1 MVKKRPFQV
10 FARFYNTVVESE
22 RIPYAMWLKFIKKA
36 IRLHHLKPKV
46 VFDFACGT
54 GNFSFPLE
62 EMGFSVKGFDISKE
76 MINIAKEK
84 AKKRKSKIQFFVQ
97 DVRAIEIRQSAGLVV
112 CMFDSLNHLANENDL
127 LKAFHSAYSALKKG
141 GLFIFDLNA
150 YKKFVK
156 KSFPTERI
164 QKFEKFLLIHYN
176 DYAFPFW
183 LNHLVLAVK
192 EPRVGYL
199 FYEEIHRERAFK
211 MKRVLKMLGSTGFS
225 QAECFGDGVPKR
237 ATENSNRWFFT
248 AKK

>member
-10 FARFYNTVVESE
+10 FARFYDTVVESE
-22 RIPYAMWLKFIKKA
+22 RIPYTMWLKFIKKA
-36 IRLHHLKPKV
+36 IRLYHLKPKV

-84 AKKRKSKIQFFVQ
+84 AKKHKSKIRFFVQ
-97 DVRAIEIRQSAGLVV
+97 DVRSFKTSQSADLVV
-112 CMFDSLNHLANENDL
+112 CMFDSLNHLTSEKDL
-127 LKAFHSAYSALKKG
+127 SKAFRSAYSALKNG

-192 EPRVGYL
+192 EPQVGYV

-225 QAECFGDGVPKR
+225 QAECFGDGVLKR
-237 ATENSNRWFFT
+237 ATENSNRWFFI
-248 AKK
+248 AKE